1 MKDILGHQYNGG
13 GSYSHGVDLIGM
25 KWLKLPSL
33 VKYFSF
39 EEISVVLKERLK
51 QNYLS

>member
-25 KWLKLPSL
+25 KWLKTS
-33 VKYFSF
+33 KSCEAF
-39 EEISVVLKERLK
+39 
-51 QNYLS
+51 